1 MGRYRVTVDTGGTF
15 SDFVYVNEETREIEV
30 AKFPSTP
37 EDPSKAI
44 LTGIENLIGKGVNAR
59 DIAYFCHGTTVGTN
73 ALLEGKGVRTGLLV
87 TEGFR
92 GIYEVAEQSRPH
104 GPAIFDIFYDRPAM
118 LAPASHTGEVRERV
132 AFDGTVVTPLDET
145 SLREAVR
152 ALKRQ
157 NVESIAVCFLFSFL
171 MPEHEQRAREV
182 IGEEIPGCNVSLS
195 CEVVP
200 QIREYY
206 RLSTTVINAYLSPIL
221 ARYIANL
228 DARLNDTGVS
238 TPQKYIMQS
247 NGGMSTFDATAKK
260 SVATVLSGPAGG
272 IVAGLQTCRT
282 TPYQNLIT
290 FDMGGTSCDVALIK
304 DGEPSLAARGKVEG
318 RDIALPMIEINTV
331 SAGGGTLAKVDR
343 FGQLEVGPQS
353 AGAVPGPACYMRGG
367 TQPAITDCNVVLGYL
382 SPENFLGGKMQLDTQ
397 ASRKALQDNIAMPLG
412 MNVED
417 AAEGIVRIINVK
429 MQEAIKAISTMRGHD
444 LRDFML
450 LAFGGAGPLHAGAM
464 AQDLGMA
471 GVIVPPFPGVYSAM
485 GLVMSDVKHDY
496 IRSRMTLIS
505 ATDEAAVNAVFAE
518 LADDASNELKSEGFA
533 DDAIRIEPSLD
544 LRYAGQGYEITM
556 PCEFPLPAGGLA
568 EVRKRFDETH
578 REMFGHTAPDE
589 PVEIVSWRLRGV
601 GVVPPVEIRKYQPE
615 GRPLADALRETR
627 KARFEGETLDC
638 PVYQRER
645 LDVGITFT
653 GPAVVDQLDCTTVI
667 FPGQTAR
674 IDEYRNIIITME
686 RG

>member
-15 SDFVYVNEETREIEV
+15 SDFVYVNEETREIQV

-37 EDPSKAI
+37 DDPSRAI
-44 LTGIENLIGKGVNAR
+44 LTGIQNLTGQDVLPQ

-104 GPAIFDIFYDRPAM
+104 GPAIFDIFYDRPPM
-118 LAPASHTGEVRERV
+118 LAPASRTAEVRERV
-132 AFDGTVVTPLDET
+132 AFDGAIVTPLDEA
-145 SLREAVR
+145 SLRQAVL
-152 ALKRQ
+152 ALKKQ
-157 NVESIAVCFLFSFL
+157 NVEAIAVCFLFSFL
-171 MPEHEQRAREV
+171 TPQHERRARDV
-182 IGEEIPGCNVSLS
+182 IEAEIPGCNVSLS

-206 RLSTTVINAYLSPIL
+206 RLSTTVINAYLAPIL

-228 DARLNDTGVS
+228 DARLNETGVC
-238 TPQKYIMQS
+238 TKQKYIMQS
-247 NGGMSTFDATAKK
+247 NGGMATFDATAKK
-260 SVATVLSGPAGG
+260 AVATVLSGPAGG
-272 IVAGLQTCRT
+272 IVASLQTCRT

-304 DGEPSLAARGKVEG
+304 DGEPSLASRGKVEG
-318 RDIALPMIEINTV
+318 RDVALPMIEINTV
-331 SAGGGTLAKVDR
+331 SAGGGTLAKVDA
-343 FGQLEVGPQS
+343 FGQLEVGPHS

-367 TQPAITDCNVVLGYL
+367 TRPAITDCNIALGYL
-382 SPENFLGGKMQLDTQ
+382 SPGNFLGGKMQLDPR
-397 ASRKALQDNIAMPLG
+397 ASIKALQDNIAGPLG
-412 MNVED
+412 MSVED
-417 AAEGIVRIINVK
+417 AAEGIVRVINVK

-471 GVIVPPFPGVYSAM
+471 GVIIPPFPGVYSAM

-496 IRSRMTLIS
+496 IRSRMTQIS
-505 ATDEAAVNAVFAE
+505 KTDEAAVNAVFAE
-518 LADDASNELKSEGFA
+518 LATEARTELQAEGFE

-544 LRYAGQGYEITM
+544 MRYAGQGYEITL
-556 PCEFPLPAGGLA
+556 PCSFPVQAGELA
-568 EVRKRFDETH
+568 EVRQRFDAVH
-578 REMFGHTAPDE
+578 KDMFGHTAPDE

-601 GVVPPVEIRKYQPE
+601 GVVPPVEIKKYQCE
-615 GRPLADALRETR
+615 GKPLSDALRETR
-627 KARFEGETLDC
+627 KARFNGTMMDC
-638 PVYQRER
+638 PVYQREH
-645 LDVGITFT
+645 LDVGVTFT
-653 GPAVVDQLDCTTVI
+653 GPAVVDQLDCTSVV
-667 FPGQTAR
+667 FPGQTACV
-674 IDEYRNIIITME
+674 DEYRNIIITME
-686 RG
+686 RS